1 MVLSQDEWSA
11 VVDFLEKYRAE
22 KSTNK
27 TKYWPQE
34 GDEIFYIDIDGE
46 VCGDL
51 YYHETDFC
59 KGLNEFGNMFK
70 TAEQAEFKLEQ
81 LKVLHELEELADD
94 DRSWDGYCIHY
105 VLTCNT
111 EKGGIFPNS
120 CFQYKSSPVSFKSAE
135 SALAAIDKIGADR
148 LKKYYFGIGE

>member
-1 MVLSQDEWSA
+1 MILSQDEWSA
-11 VVDFLEKYRAE
+11 VIDFLDKYRAE

-46 VCGDL
+46 VCRDL
-51 YYHETDFC
+51 CYHETDFY
-59 KGLNEFGNMFK
+59 KGIKTFGNMFK
-70 TAEQAEFKLEQ
+70 TEEQAEFKLEQ
-81 LKVLHELEELADD
+81 LKVLHELEELTDD
-94 DRSWDGYCIHY
+94 DQPKDGIHIHY
-105 VLTCNT
+105 TLMYNVKRNQ
-111 EKGGIFPNS
+111 IFPTHYYE
-120 CFQYKSSPVSFKSAE
+120 FTSSPVSFKSEE